1 MVEENLDDSCV
12 FCDIIRGVE
21 NADKVMESE
30 QFVAFYDT
38 YPVNEGHT
46 IIIPK
51 YHVRYME
58 DLDNVSPFF
67 EFVDRVHGVVK
78 EKHNPDST
86 NVGINNGPEAGQTIP
101 HLHCHIIPRYDG
113 DMENPEGGVR
123 GVIPSERTY

>member
-1 MVEENLDDSCV
+1 MVEDNLDDSCV

-21 NADKVMESE
+21 DAEKVMESE
-30 QFVAFYDT
+30 HYMAFYDT

-46 IIIPK
+46 LIIPK
-51 YHVRYME
+51 HHVRYLE
-58 DLDNVSPFF
+58 NLDDFSAFF
-67 EFVDRVHGVVK
+67 DFVERVHGVLK
-78 EKHNPDST
+78 EKHEPNST

-101 HLHCHIIPRYDG
+101 HVHCHIIPRYDG